1 MKYFDHAAT
10 TLPYEDV
17 TNTVAEIMAQ
27 HYGNPSSLHK
37 LGEAT
42 SKLLSKSRE
51 VCAKA
56 LDVNPGEIVFTS
68 GATESNNLA
77 IKGAAL
83 QYRSRG
89 QHMITTATEHPSVF
103 ECCKQLEQ
111 LGWQVTYL
119 PVDTEGKVSV
129 DEVLAAIRKD
139 TVLVSIMHVN
149 NETGCIQPV
158 EDIGQMLKKHYPR
171 IIFHVDGVQG
181 FSTQPLSLDQS
192 GIDLYSL
199 SAHKLRGPK
208 GIGLLYIRDGITLF
222 PLIVGGGQE
231 WGRRSGTEN
240 IPLIVG
246 MSKAIRMTSESRKER
261 ADQLVR
267 LKIKLMNGIRNIP
280 DLVVNS
286 TETGSPHI
294 VHFSFPGMK
303 SEAMLHMLEEAGY
316 LVSTKSACSSKLSEP
331 SRILLA
337 MGKDQDVAL
346 SGIRI
351 SLGEEH
357 TEKDIEE
364 LLAVL
369 DLTVRKLRNLKGRG
383 N

>member
-1 MKYFDHAAT
+1 
-10 TLPYEDV
+10 
-17 TNTVAEIMAQ
+17 
-27 HYGNPSSLHK
+27 
-37 LGEAT
+37 
-42 SKLLSKSRE
+42 
-51 VCAKA
+51 
-56 LDVNPGEIVFTS
+56 
-68 GATESNNLA
+68 
-77 IKGAAL
+77 
-83 QYRSRG
+83 
-89 QHMITTATEHPSVF
+89 MITTAIEHPSVF

-111 LGWQVTYL
+111 LGWKVTYL
-119 PVDTEGKVSV
+119 PVDAEGKVSV
-129 DEVLAAIRKD
+129 EEVLAAIRKD

-149 NETGCIQPV
+149 NEMGSIQPV
-158 EDIGQMLKKHYPR
+158 ERIGEMLKEHHPR

-181 FSTQPLSLDQS
+181 FSTLPLSLKQS

-208 GIGLLYIRDGITLF
+208 GIGILYVREGITLF
-222 PLIVGGGQE
+222 PLMAGGGQE
-231 WGRRSGTEN
+231 GGRRSGTEN

-246 MSKAIRMTSESRKER
+246 MTKAIRMTSEGRKER
-261 ADQLVR
+261 RDKLMR
-267 LKIKLMNGIRNIP
+267 LKAKLMDGIRNMP
-280 DLVVNS
+280 DLVLNS
-286 TETGSPHI
+286 TESGSPHI

-316 LVSTKSACSSKLSEP
+316 IVSTKSACSSKLAEP

-337 MGKDQDVAL
+337 MGKGQDAAL

-357 TEKDIEE
+357 TDNDIEE

-369 DLTVRKLRNLKGRG
+369 NMTVQKLRNLKGRG